1 MRPLINPEHRPLQPA
16 VRARSLT
23 GMVRS
28 SEGISFTAIVAA
40 AVIPVVA
47 VVGSIVAG
55 IVLVFA

>member
-1 MRPLINPEHRPLQPA
+1 
-16 VRARSLT
+16 
-23 GMVRS
+23 MVRS